1 MAYKINKQ
9 SWIQLKAN
17 KEDNYNLAG
26 LGNQQQSSQLGKSEI
41 AH

>member
-17 KEDNYNLAG
+17 KDDNYNLPG
-26 LGNQQQSSQLGKSEI
+26 IGQQQMGKSEI